1 MKDFL
6 LKVSL
11 TSVIAII
18 VIVSGMG
25 LLVMVLLRAPHLDE
39 NTRVQILAIVP
50 NLMMFPLSYLYGAAK
65 TRQTQASTNSGDVN
79 VSPIEENKP

>member
-11 TSVIAII
+11 RSVIAVII
-18 VIVSGMG
+18 TVSGMG

-65 TRQTQASTNSGDVN
+65 TGQTQATTTSGDVN
-79 VSPIEENKP
+79 VAPPADEKK